1 MKRALLKNT
10 RQKFKLH
17 EIEKDLNES
26 ILSRK
31 RENLMET
38 PGGGTCRIFGN
49 KSLKPDIRTTDSN
62 PVANNGNGFQ
72 KKNHTSR
79 REML

>member
-1 MKRALLKNT
+1 MFVGDLLRVITKGGEDERA
-10 RQKFKLH
+10 RPKFKLH
-17 EIEKDLNES
+17 EIEKDLNKS

-38 PGGGTCRIFGN
+38 SGGGTCRIFGN

-62 PVANNGNGFQ
+62 PVANNGND
-72 KKNHTSR
+72 TST
-79 REML
+79 

>member
-1 MKRALLKNT
+1 MMDENYGCWRMGRMKRALLKNT

-31 RENLMET
+31 RENLTEKL
-38 PGGGTCRIFGN
+38 GGGIWRI
-49 KSLKPDIRTTDSN
+49 
-62 PVANNGNGFQ
+62 
-72 KKNHTSR
+72 
-79 REML
+79 